1 MMMMFED
8 FSSLSSAFFFFL
20 FVEHRRLYALVQIF
34 FKIYSPLTVGFSTN
48 HFSDSSQAFARY
60 SAIL

>member
-8 FSSLSSAFFFFL
+8 FSSLSSAFFF